1 MRLTPQLGPTFREF
15 LSGRRK
21 LKLQVRVSPKAVK
34 TQATSTRKF
43 GRSGTGVAAAQEN
56 DSYLD
61 STDVSSPIRAAS
73 SNRKGKNRSMD
84 IQSNDD
90 EHGNARYR
98 FSASDGSD
106 GEYFEPVREAGRRS
120 AFSDT
125 RPELGPPITRDQRI
139 DEANLSDIHRDIIPH
154 FVLAAKKIEE
164 KIRNEKGRRKAIF
177 NEENLREMAINWTIT
192 VDEMLEIRGINIEN
206 VKAFGARFLPLIQQY
221 HDQYESMM
229 HPEDDRDIDE
239 NHQNVIEI
247 STDSDDED
255 DEYGQM
261 SGYFTQSAEV
271 QAFNKNVALAGAQS
285 SQKQARLA
293 PPKPKVKSKSGS
305 RSGRSRSS
313 YQGGYTGSRSSRGK
327 SSGRG
332 DFRRGG
338 RKGSGTFPRARS
350 ASRGSGVP
358 KRKSTAKRSS
368 NGSTASAGPSNI
380 FKSFANKDGG
390 GGGTGG
396 FGGIGMMPTL

>member
-1 MRLTPQLGPTFREF
+1 
-15 LSGRRK
+15 
-21 LKLQVRVSPKAVK
+21 
-34 TQATSTRKF
+34 
-43 GRSGTGVAAAQEN
+43 
-56 DSYLD
+56 
-61 STDVSSPIRAAS
+61 
-73 SNRKGKNRSMD
+73 
-84 IQSNDD
+84 
-90 EHGNARYR
+90 
-98 FSASDGSD
+98 
-106 GEYFEPVREAGRRS
+106 
-120 AFSDT
+120 
-125 RPELGPPITRDQRI
+125 
-139 DEANLSDIHRDIIPH
+139 
-154 FVLAAKKIEE
+154 VLAAKKIEE

-192 VDEMLEIRGINIEN
+192 IDEMLEIRGINVEN

-247 STDSDDED
+247 NTDSDDED

-271 QAFNKNVALAGAQS
+271 QAFNKSVALAGAQS
-285 SQKQARLA
+285 SQQQARLD

-305 RSGRSRSS
+305 RGGRSGPS
-313 YQGGYTGSRSSRGK
+313 YQGSYSGSGSSRGK

-338 RKGSGTFPRARS
+338 RKGSGAFPRARS
-350 ASRGSGVP
+350 ASRGSGVT

-380 FKSFANKDGG
+380 FKSFANRDGG